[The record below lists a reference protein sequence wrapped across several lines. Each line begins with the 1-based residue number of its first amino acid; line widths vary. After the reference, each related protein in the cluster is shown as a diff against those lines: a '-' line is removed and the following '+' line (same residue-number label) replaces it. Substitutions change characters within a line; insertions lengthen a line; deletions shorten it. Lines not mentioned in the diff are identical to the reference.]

1 MSATRPEDPEEARAT
16 TGRPGLDVPP
26 LAGWW
31 LIAAGFL
38 VALLFILTDHVL
50 RATSVFAASL
60 VLAAVLR
67 VALPRSRSGGVIVRG
82 PVVDAVTL
90 LVLAGGILLSGF
102 TLDLT
107 AR

>member
-1 MSATRPEDPEEARAT
+1 MSTTGPEDPEEGRPT

-31 LIAAGFL
+31 LIAAGFA
-38 VALLFILTDHVL
+38 VALLFVLTDHML

-67 VALPRSRSGGVIVRG
+67 LALPRSRSGGVIVRG
-82 PVVDAVTL
+82 PVVDAITL
-90 LVLAGGILLSGF
+90 LVLAAGLLVSGF